1 MRPEPEDMPGTFA
14 GLDRLS
20 PKRFHVNLLFGVI
33 LCLFWA
39 GCGGGD
45 QSPLRQDPPE
55 ILKPQTRIVFSR
67 PGESLEQVAHRIGF
81 QLAVLENLN
90 PELQEIEL
98 NSGTQVRCPIGQP
111 GVRKVEN
118 GT

>member
-1 MRPEPEDMPGTFA
+1 MRPEPEDMPGTFK
-14 GLDRLS
+14 GIDRLS
-20 PKRFHVNLLFGVI
+20 PMRFDVNLLLGVI
-33 LCLFWA
+33 LCLFQA
-39 GCGGGD
+39 GCSGGD
-45 QSPLRQDPPE
+45 QLSLRKDSPE
-55 ILKPQTRIVFSR
+55 ILKPQSRIVFSR
-67 PGESLEQVAHRIGF
+67 PGESLEQVAHRTGF

-98 NSGTQVRCPIGQP
+98 NSGTHVRCPIGQP